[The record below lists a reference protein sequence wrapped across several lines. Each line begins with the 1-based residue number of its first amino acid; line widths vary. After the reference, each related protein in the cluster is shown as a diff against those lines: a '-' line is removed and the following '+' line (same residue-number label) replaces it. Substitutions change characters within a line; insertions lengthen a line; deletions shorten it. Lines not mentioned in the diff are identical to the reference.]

1 MAAVNDIFKCELCG
15 NVVELLHAGGGEL
28 VCCGEP
34 MKNLEAKSTDA
45 ATEKHVPIIEE
56 IDGGSRVY
64 VGSTEHPMTAEHY
77 IQWIEIINGNYVNRK
92 YLKPGDKPE
101 AVFYV
106 KKADNL
112 IVREQCNV
120 HGLLKDK

>member
-1 MAAVNDIFKCELCG
+1 MAAVNDVFKCEVCG
-15 NVVELLHAGGGEL
+15 NVVELLFFGGGEL

-45 ATEKHVPIIEE
+45 TTEKHVPIIEE

-64 VGSTEHPMTAEHY
+64 VGSTEHPMTEEHY
-77 IQWIEIINGNYVNRK
+77 IRWIEIINGDYVNRK

-101 AVFYV
+101 AFFYV

-112 IVREQCNV
+112 IVREHCNI
-120 HGLLKDK
+120 HGLWKDK